1 MAAHKTW
8 RERMAGYK
16 NLPQVLPIPAAMQD
30 KHGQGSIVIPSPQE
44 VDAIMAKIPETRLVT
59 IFQISDQLAYQHGT
73 TIACTVT
80 TGIFANMAARAAG
93 EDEADGKTAT
103 PYWRC
108 LKNNGDLNPKY
119 PGGIPA
125 LMSKLEAE
133 GHTVVQKGKRFVV
146 QDFEKQLV
154 STRML

>member
-8 RERMAGYK
+8 RERLAGYK
-16 NLPQVLPIPAAMQD
+16 NLPIVKPIPAAMQAR
-30 KHGQGSIVIPSPQE
+30 HGLGSIVIPSPQE
-44 VDAIMAKIPETRLVT
+44 VDAIMQKIPETRLVT

-93 EDEADGKTAT
+93 EDELEGRPAT

-108 LKNNGDLNPKY
+108 LKAKGELNAKY
-119 PGGIPA
+119 PGGIAA
-125 LMSKLEAE
+125 LMTRLEAE
-133 GHTVVQKGKRFVV
+133 GHTVVHKGKRFVV

-154 STRML
+154 STRLL

>member
-1 MAAHKTW
+1 MTAKKTW
-8 RERMAGYK
+8 RDRLAGYK
-16 NLPQVLPIPAAMQD
+16 NLPLVKPIPAAMQAT
-30 KHGQGSIVIPSPQE
+30 HGQGSIVIPSPQE
-44 VDAIMAKIPETRLVT
+44 VDAIMQKIPETMLVT

-80 TGIFANMAARAAG
+80 TGIFANMVARAAG
-93 EDEADGKTAT
+93 EDEADGKRAT

-108 LKNNGDLNPKY
+108 LKSNGELNAKY
-119 PGGIPA
+119 PGGILA

-154 STRML
+154 NARLL

>member
-8 RERMAGYK
+8 RERLASFK
-16 NLPQVLPIPAAMQD
+16 HLPVVKPIPQAMQA
-30 KHGQGSIVIPSPQE
+30 KHGQGSIVIASPQE
-44 VDAIMAKIPETRLVT
+44 VNAVMQKIPETRLVT

-80 TGIFANMAARAAG
+80 TGIFANLAARAAG
-93 EDEADGKTAT
+93 EDEANGQRAT

-108 LKNNGDLNPKY
+108 LKANGELNAKY

-146 QDFEKQLV
+146 QDFEKNLINL
-154 STRML
+154 RLL

>member
-16 NLPQVLPIPAAMQD
+16 NLPQVLPMPAAMQAR
-30 KHGQGSIVIPSPQE
+30 HGQGSIVIPSPQE
-44 VDAIMAKIPETRLVT
+44 VDTIMAKIPETRLVT

-93 EDEADGKTAT
+93 EDEADGKKAT

-108 LKNNGDLNPKY
+108 LKKDGELNAKY

>member
-1 MAAHKTW
+1 MAVNKTW

-16 NLPQVLPIPAAMQD
+16 NLPLVKSIPAAMQA

-44 VDAIMAKIPETRLVT
+44 VNAIMQKIPETRLVT

-93 EDEADGKTAT
+93 EDEADGKRAVA
-103 PYWRC
+103 YWRC
-108 LKNNGDLNPKY
+108 LKNNGELNAKY

-154 STRML
+154 STRLL

>member
-1 MAAHKTW
+1 MAERKTW
-8 RERMAGYK
+8 RERLAGFK
-16 NLPQVLPIPAAMQD
+16 HLPQVKPIPEAMQA

-44 VDAIMAKIPETRLVT
+44 VDAIMQKIPETRLVT

-93 EDEADGKTAT
+93 EDEANGNRPT

-108 LKNNGDLNPKY
+108 LKANGELNAKY

-125 LMSKLEAE
+125 LMSRLEAE

-146 QDFEKQLV
+146 LDFEKKLV
-154 STRML
+154 STRLL

>member
-1 MAAHKTW
+1 MAEVKSW
-8 RERMAGYK
+8 RQRLAGYK
-16 NLPQVLPIPAAMQD
+16 NLPLVKPIPPAMQA

-44 VDAIMAKIPETRLVT
+44 VNAIMQKIPETRLVT
-59 IFQISDQLAYQHGT
+59 IFQISDQLAHQHGT

-93 EDEADGKTAT
+93 EDELEGKRCT

-108 LKNNGDLNPKY
+108 LKANGELNAKY
-119 PGGIPA
+119 PGGISA
-125 LMSKLEAE
+125 LMSRLEAE

-146 QDFEKQLV
+146 QDFEEKLV
-154 STRML
+154 STRFL

>member
-1 MAAHKTW
+1 MATRKSW
-8 RERMAGYK
+8 RDRMAGYK
-16 NLPQVLPIPAAMQD
+16 NLPLVKPIPTAMQAR
-30 KHGQGSIVIPSPQE
+30 HGQGSIVIPSPQE
-44 VDAIMAKIPETRLVT
+44 VNTIMAKIPEMRLVT

-80 TGIFANMAARAAG
+80 TGIFANMVARAAA
-93 EDEADGKTAT
+93 EDEADGKQAT

-108 LKNNGDLNPKY
+108 LKANGELNAKY
-119 PGGIPA
+119 PGGIAA

-154 STRML
+154 SIRLL

>member
-16 NLPQVLPIPAAMQD
+16 NLPQVLPMPAAMQAR
-30 KHGQGSIVIPSPQE
+30 HGQGSIVIPSPQE

-93 EDEADGKTAT
+93 EDEADGKKAT

-108 LKNNGDLNPKY
+108 LKKDGELNAKY

>member
-16 NLPQVLPIPAAMQD
+16 NLPQVLPIPAAMQAR
-30 KHGQGSIVIPSPQE
+30 HGQGSIVIPSPRE

-59 IFQISDQLAYQHGT
+59 IYQISDQLAYQHGT

-93 EDEADGKTAT
+93 EDEAEGKKAT

-108 LKNNGDLNPKY
+108 LKKDGELNAKY

>member
-16 NLPQVLPIPAAMQD
+16 NLPQVLPIPAAMQAR
-30 KHGQGSIVIPSPQE
+30 HGQGSIVIPSPQE
-44 VDAIMAKIPETRLVT
+44 VDTIMAKIPETRLVT

-93 EDEADGKTAT
+93 EDEADGKKAT

-108 LKNNGDLNPKY
+108 LKKDGELNAKY

>member
-1 MAAHKTW
+1 MADRKSW
-8 RERMAGYK
+8 RERLAGFQH
-16 NLPQVLPIPAAMQD
+16 LPQVKPIPQAMQAR
-30 KHGQGSIVIPSPQE
+30 HGQGSIVIPSPQE
-44 VDAIMAKIPETRLVT
+44 VNAIMAKIPETRLVT

-93 EDEADGKTAT
+93 EDEADGKNAT

-108 LKNNGDLNPKY
+108 LKKDGELNAKY
-119 PGGIPA
+119 PGGISA

-146 QDFEKQLV
+146 QDFEKQLI

>member
-1 MAAHKTW
+1 MATSKTW
-8 RERMAGYK
+8 RERLAGYK
-16 NLPQVLPIPAAMQD
+16 NLPLVKPIPLPMQAR
-30 KHGQGSIVIPSPQE
+30 HGQGSIVIPSPQE
-44 VDAIMAKIPETRLVT
+44 VDAIMHKIPPTRLVT

-73 TIACTVT
+73 TIGCTVT

-93 EDEADGKTAT
+93 EDEADGKRAT

-108 LKNNGDLNPKY
+108 LKNNGELNAKY
-119 PGGIPA
+119 PGGISA
-125 LMSKLEAE
+125 LMSRLEAE

-154 STRML
+154 STRRL